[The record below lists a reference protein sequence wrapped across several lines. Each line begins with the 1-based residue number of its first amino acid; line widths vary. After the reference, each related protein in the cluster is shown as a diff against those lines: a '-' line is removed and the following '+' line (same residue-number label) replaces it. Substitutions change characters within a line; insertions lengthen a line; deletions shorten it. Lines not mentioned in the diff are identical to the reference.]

1 MRGAYVGLTQD
12 CDGVLWAGAE
22 ALPGV
27 ASVLNKLRQRGKR
40 ILFVTNNATKSRR
53 VLLDRIV
60 GMGIEASKPELFS
73 SAYATALYL
82 RDVLHFP
89 ADRKVYVVGMAG
101 LEEEL
106 RDVGIHITGGSD
118 PADHVPVEGV
128 DFTTMLQD
136 GVMDPAVAGV
146 VCGLDTAFTYCKM
159 AKAMRYLTR
168 PGACEPVRAGEQ
180 GGGCHFVCTNEDVT
194 FPSKAGAWP
203 GAGSVWAGIAASSK
217 RAPIVIGKP
226 NQPMIDTI
234 FERYVRMCSD
244 AVMTLTVRARS
255 WWATA

>member
-1 MRGAYVGLTQD
+1 MGLTQD

-101 LEEEL
+101 LEE
-106 RDVGIHITGGSD
+106 
-118 PADHVPVEGV
+118 
-128 DFTTMLQD
+128 
-136 GVMDPAVAGV
+136 
-146 VCGLDTAFTYCKM
+146 
-159 AKAMRYLTR
+159 
-168 PGACEPVRAGEQ
+168 
-180 GGGCHFVCTNEDVT
+180 
-194 FPSKAGAWP
+194 
-203 GAGSVWAGIAASSK
+203 
-217 RAPIVIGKP
+217 
-226 NQPMIDTI
+226 
-234 FERYVRMCSD
+234 
-244 AVMTLTVRARS
+244 
-255 WWATA
+255 